1 MAYRNG
7 IYVAFDGLD
16 TTSPILGDI
25 KYFNLL
31 KGWKAVNSDE
41 FIFSDSHKKTNQV
54 RDNTTKE
61 YLKSVLR
68 RRFSHSKSMIL
79 ILTDNTRPDRE
90 LLNYE
95 IKKAIE
101 LGLPIIICYTSVQ
114 SPIYNPNYLKPYWP
128 HELRVGIENGTAKCI
143 HIPFKKLP
151 IFDAVSQFSIHG
163 KDILNSYS
171 FYGLDAYKKFGLA

>member
-31 KGWKAVNSDE
+31 KGWKAINSDE
-41 FIFSDSHKKTNQV
+41 FIFSDSHKKTSQV

-61 YLKSVLR
+61 HLKSVLR
-68 RRFSHSKSMIL
+68 RRLSHSKSMIL
-79 ILTDNTRPDRE
+79 ILTDKTRPDRE

-95 IKKAIE
+95 IKKAIKS
-101 LGLPIIICYTSVQ
+101 GLPIIVCYTSTQ
-114 SPIYNPNYLKPYWP
+114 NPIYKPILLKHHWP
-128 HELRVGIENGTAKCI
+128 HELKTAIENGTAKCI
-143 HIPFKKLP
+143 HIPFKKRP
-151 IFDAVSQFSIHG
+151 IFDAVSQFSIHKKNTLG
-163 KDILNSYS
+163 SYS
-171 FYGLDAYKKFGLA
+171 VYTVNAYKNFEL